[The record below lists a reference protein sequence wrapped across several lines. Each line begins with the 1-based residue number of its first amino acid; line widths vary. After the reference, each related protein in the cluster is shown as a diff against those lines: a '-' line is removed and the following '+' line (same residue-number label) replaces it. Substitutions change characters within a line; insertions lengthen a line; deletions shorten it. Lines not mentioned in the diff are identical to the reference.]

1 MTQPAADTLEKEKQD
16 RLFLTDA
23 ELIRW
28 MNVPEPIA
36 RAAIRLLEAKRGF
49 PKKQELF
56 GDRRYRRAVEDYLDD
71 MFGVKSKD
79 RRG

>member
-1 MTQPAADTLEKEKQD
+1 MTQPAPDTLEKERLD

-28 MNVPEPIA
+28 MNVPDPIA
-36 RAAIRLLEAKRGF
+36 RVAIKQLEDKRGF
-49 PKKQELF
+49 PKKQKLF